1 MNGRLK
7 AYEIIGDGDGPEKAM
22 VVFAE
27 SPGKAKEQ
35 YEFNSYAGYTDI
47 HARRISW
54 MDEYGD
60 IDDPD
65 AMMALLR
72 HGWNVSLGGFISEDS
87 EDKDVNIRRIEEYAD
102 RHDVGVE
109 TVFRM
114 IAGLIGA
121 AYPDRYTSAEGQE
134 KHER

>member
-7 AYEIIGDGDGPEKAM
+7 AYELTGDGDGPEKAM

-35 YEFNSYAGYTDI
+35 YEFSSYAEYVDI

-54 MDEYGD
+54 MDEYDD

-87 EDKDVNIRRIEEYAD
+87 EDKGVNIRRIEEYAD

-121 AYPDRYTSAEGQE
+121 AYPDRYASAKEQE
-134 KHER
+134 NNER